1 LRFAKFRPG
10 VRGILTPRRTPRK
23 GLFVSAD
30 MGAEIIKTEN
40 VTKRFGELVAVDRVN
55 YVLRE
60 NEVAGIVGSNGAGKT
75 TFFNL
80 ITGYYMPDEGTIWYK
95 GKDITRVSPQK
106 RVDMGMMRTFQ
117 LTATFDNLTVIDNLV
132 LSFFR
137 AHKSASLFPL
147 FLATCKQYRGEERIA
162 ESLETFDL
170 QNESHR
176 QVKHLSLGEKRRL
189 EIAMAILAEPKVLL
203 LDEPLAGLA
212 ESEIKEVLGVL
223 GKRIGKQTLLIV
235 EHKIS
240 QVEDFLERLTVM
252 HEGRIIAD
260 GACEECLRDPEV
272 RRSYWQIE
280 TPADGTDDPRPHGV
294 HGDE

>member
-1 LRFAKFRPG
+1 
-10 VRGILTPRRTPRK
+10 
-23 GLFVSAD
+23 VSAD
-30 MGAEIIKTEN
+30 TGAEIIKTEN

-80 ITGYYMPDEGTIWYK
+80 ISGYYPPDEGTVLYR
-95 GKDITRVSPQK
+95 GKDITHVSPEK

-117 LTATFDNLTVIDNLV
+117 LTSTFDNLTVIDNLV

-137 AHKSASLFPL
+137 AHKGASFFPL
-147 FLATCKQYRGEERIA
+147 FFTTLKRHHEEERIA
-162 ESLETFDL
+162 ESLKTFGL
-170 QNESHR
+170 ENESNK

-189 EIAMAILAEPKVLL
+189 EIAMAILAEPRVLL

-212 ESEIKEVLGVL
+212 ELEIKEVLGVL
-223 GKRIGKQTLLIV
+223 SKRIGKQTILIV

-260 GACEECLRDPEV
+260 GKCEECLRAPEV

-280 TPADGTDDPRPHGV
+280 TPADGTADARADGV
-294 HGDE
+294 RNND

>member
-1 LRFAKFRPG
+1 LI
-10 VRGILTPRRTPRK
+10 RGQNDTKKKPSDFLTLLTRYRK
-23 GLFVSAD
+23 RLNVSSEI
-30 MGAEIIKTEN
+30 GAEIIKTEN

-80 ITGYYMPDEGTIWYK
+80 ITGYYPPDEGTIRYK
-95 GKDITRVSPQK
+95 GEDITHVSAEK

-132 LSFFR
+132 VSFYR
-137 AHKSASLFPL
+137 AHKSSALFPL
-147 FLATCKQYRGEERIA
+147 LLTTLKRYRKEEKIA
-162 ESLETFDL
+162 ESLETFEL
-170 QNESHR
+170 QNESDR

-189 EIAMAILAEPKVLL
+189 EIAMAILAEPRVLL

-212 ESEIKEVLGVL
+212 ELEIKDVLGVL
-223 GKRIGKQTLLIV
+223 RKHIGRQTILIV

-240 QVEDFLERLTVM
+240 QVEDFLQRLTVM
-252 HEGRIIAD
+252 HEGRVIAD

-280 TPADGTDDPRPHGV
+280 TPVDGT
-294 HGDE
+294 

>member
-1 LRFAKFRPG
+1 
-10 VRGILTPRRTPRK
+10 
-23 GLFVSAD
+23 VSAD
-30 MGAEIIKTEN
+30 TGAEIIKTEN

-75 TFFNL
+75 TLFNL
-80 ITGYYMPDEGTIWYK
+80 ITGYYPPDEGTILYK
-95 GKDITRVSPQK
+95 GEDITHVSPEK

-117 LTATFDNLTVIDNLV
+117 LTSTFDNLTVIDNLV

-137 AHKSASLFPL
+137 AYKSASFFPL
-147 FLATCKQYRGEERIA
+147 FLTTRKRHHEEEKIV
-162 ESLETFDL
+162 ESLETFEL
-170 QNESHR
+170 QNESTR

-189 EIAMAILAEPKVLL
+189 EIAMAILAEPRVLL

-212 ESEIKEVLGVL
+212 ELEIKEVLGVL
-223 GKRIGKQTLLIV
+223 SKHIGKQTILIV

-240 QVEDFLERLTVM
+240 QVEHFLERLTVM

-260 GACEECLRDPEV
+260 GKCEECLRAPEV

-280 TPADGTDDPRPHGV
+280 TPADGTADACADGV
-294 HGDE
+294 HNND

>member
-1 LRFAKFRPG
+1 VSPG
-10 VRGILTPRRTPRK
+10 I
-23 GLFVSAD
+23 
-30 MGAEIIKTEN
+30 GAELIKTEN
-40 VTKRFGELVAVDRVN
+40 LTKRFGELVAVDHVN

-80 ITGYYMPDEGTIWYK
+80 ITGYYLPDDGTVRYK
-95 GKDITRVSPQK
+95 GEDITHVSPEK

-117 LTATFDNLTVIDNLV
+117 LTSTFDNLTVLDNLV
-132 LSFFR
+132 LSFYR
-137 AHKSASLFPL
+137 AHESASLFPL
-147 FLATCKQYRGEERIA
+147 FFTTCKRYQREERIT
-162 ESLETFDL
+162 ESLETFGL

-176 QVKHLSLGEKRRL
+176 QVKNLSLGEKRRL

-212 ESEIKEVLGVL
+212 ELEIKEVLGVL
-223 GKRIGKQTLLIV
+223 GKHIGKQTLLIV

-260 GACEECLRDPEV
+260 GKCEECLRAPEV

-280 TPADGTDDPRPHGV
+280 TPTDGTEDAGTHGV

>member
-1 LRFAKFRPG
+1 MSTVA
-10 VRGILTPRRTPRK
+10 
-23 GLFVSAD
+23 
-30 MGAEIIKTEN
+30 GAEIIKTEN
-40 VTKRFGELVAVDRVN
+40 VTKRFGELVAVDHVN
-55 YVLRE
+55 YLLRE

-80 ITGYYMPDEGTIWYK
+80 ITGYYPPDEGTILYQ
-95 GKDITRVSPQK
+95 GEDVTHVSPEK

-117 LTATFDNLTVIDNLV
+117 LTSTFDNLTVIDNLV
-132 LSFFR
+132 LSFYR

-147 FLATCKQYRGEERIA
+147 FLTTCKRYHEEEKIA
-162 ESLETFDL
+162 ESLETFEL

-212 ESEIKEVLGVL
+212 ELEIKEVLGVL
-223 GKRIGKQTLLIV
+223 GKHIGKQTLLIV

-240 QVEDFLERLTVM
+240 QVENFLERLTVM

-260 GACEECLRDPEV
+260 GKCEECLRAPEV

-280 TPADGTDDPRPHGV
+280 TPGDETEDNRTHGV

>member
-1 LRFAKFRPG
+1 LDPG
-10 VRGILTPRRTPRK
+10 K
-23 GLFVSAD
+23 
-30 MGAEIIKTEN
+30 GAELIKAEN
-40 VTKRFGELVAVDRVN
+40 LTKRFGELVAVDHVN

-80 ITGYYMPDEGTIWYK
+80 ITGYYPPDEGTILYQ
-95 GKDITRVSPQK
+95 GKDVTPLSPQK

-117 LTATFDNLTVIDNLV
+117 LTSTFDNLTVIDNLV
-132 LSFFR
+132 LSFYR
-137 AHKSASLFPL
+137 AHKSSSLFPL
-147 FLATCKQYRGEERIA
+147 FLTTCKQYRGEEKIA
-162 ESLETFDL
+162 ESLETFEL

-189 EIAMAILAEPKVLL
+189 ELAMAILVEPRVLL
-203 LDEPLAGLA
+203 LDEPLAGLS

-223 GKRIGKQTLLIV
+223 GKHIGKQTLLIV

-240 QVEDFLERLTVM
+240 QVETFLERLTVM

-260 GACEECLRDPEV
+260 GACEDCLRDPEV

-280 TPADGTDDPRPHGV
+280 TPADETDVARTHGAQ
-294 HGDE
+294 GNEK

>member
-1 LRFAKFRPG
+1 MSTG
-10 VRGILTPRRTPRK
+10 T
-23 GLFVSAD
+23 
-30 MGAEIIKTEN
+30 GAEIIKTEN
-40 VTKRFGELVAVDRVN
+40 VTKRFGELVAVDHVN

-80 ITGYYMPDEGTIWYK
+80 ITGYYLPDEGTVLYQ
-95 GKDITRVSPQK
+95 GRDVTRVSPEK
-106 RVDMGMMRTFQ
+106 RVDLGMMRTFQ
-117 LTATFDNLTVIDNLV
+117 LTSTFDNLTVIDNLV
-132 LSFFR
+132 LSFYR

-147 FLATCKQYRGEERIA
+147 FLTSCKRYHKEEKIA
-162 ESLETFDL
+162 ESLETFEL

-252 HEGRIIAD
+252 HEGRVIAD
-260 GACEECLRDPEV
+260 GKCEECLRAPEV

-280 TPADGTDDPRPHGV
+280 TPADGTEDARTHGV